1 MCILPGGDTRST
13 SLAHIKEYTF
23 EVFMCAAILMERR
36 QDLAKCNDSG
46 MIFTFINKSVTL
58 FSFFVFVF
66 LFVFCSLFFCVHEK
80 NLG

>member
-1 MCILPGGDTRST
+1 MRCLAHIKEYTFEVFMCFLPGGDTRST

-36 QDLAKCNDSG
+36 QDLAKCNDSC

-58 FSFFVFVF
+58 FFFF
-66 LFVFCSLFFCVHEK
+66 LCT
-80 NLG
+80 